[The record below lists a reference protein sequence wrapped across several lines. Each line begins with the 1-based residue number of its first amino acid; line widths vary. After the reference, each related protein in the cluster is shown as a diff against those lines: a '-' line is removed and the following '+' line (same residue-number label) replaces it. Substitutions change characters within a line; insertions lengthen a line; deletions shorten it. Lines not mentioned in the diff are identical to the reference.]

1 MKNFI
6 LTALVIIVASAVLQP
21 FLPWYVIGGVAF
33 GAGYLIKQSWFAAFT
48 AGFVAIF
55 LLWVAYAFVLSHAN
69 NDLLAR
75 KVAAVLPLRGNV
87 HLLLLI
93 TGIIGG
99 LVSGLAAMTGRF
111 AGDLK

>member
-6 LTALVIIVASAVLQP
+6 ASVAVIIFASSVLQP
-21 FLPWYVIGGVAF
+21 FLPWYVIAAVAF
-33 GAGYLIKQSWFAAFT
+33 AAGYLIKQNLLSAFS
-48 AGFVAIF
+48 AGFIAIF
-55 LLWVAYAFVLSHAN
+55 LLWVSYAFVLSHAN

-75 KVAAVLPLRGNV
+75 KVAAVLPLNGSV

-99 LVSGLAAMTGRF
+99 LISGFSALTGRLAAR
-111 AGDLK
+111 L

>member
-6 LTALVIIVASAVLQP
+6 VSVMVIVFASTLLQP
-21 FLPWYVIGGVAF
+21 FLPWYVIAGVAF
-33 GAGYLIKQSWFAAFT
+33 GAGYLIKQSAGAAFA

-75 KVAAVLPLRGNV
+75 KVATLLPFKGQV
-87 HLLLLI
+87 YLLI
-93 TGIIGG
+93 IVTGIIGG
-99 LVSGLAAMTGRF
+99 LVSGFAALSGRLAARI
-111 AGDLK
+111 